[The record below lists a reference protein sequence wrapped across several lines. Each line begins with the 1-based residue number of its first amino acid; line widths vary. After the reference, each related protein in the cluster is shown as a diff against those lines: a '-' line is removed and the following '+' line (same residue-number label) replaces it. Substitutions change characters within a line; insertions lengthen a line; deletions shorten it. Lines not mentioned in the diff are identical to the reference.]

1 MEALRLEWD
10 GGVPKLW
17 TAGAMTRQGLVTTVS
32 SGTGTAVV
40 VGWVGSV
47 REREAGARGILDHWC
62 RPRAAPR
69 LPTGDYAAV
78 LVYRDRILLMRD
90 EHARI
95 PLFFRQSGGRV
106 TAVNTSARQL
116 GGGAELERRY
126 FCRYLTGNMAQPHS
140 ELTPFAGVHRILGG
154 EVVELSIT
162 GEMRGRVLPHL
173 RRSHDPSVRS
183 HDPLVRSHGPSVR
196 TADAPGLGGA
206 AKDLRLALEHAVGR
220 RMGRMTACHVS
231 GGTDSTSVALLAAR
245 LLAAGEGRP
254 GDLVLLAG
262 RCGRGELAAEQPYMD
277 EAMAEIRRHAPAA
290 RPLIVDV
297 DDTADFDDFQYH
309 AGDADE
315 PHAHAFRAPFWSR
328 LHAAAADLGCD
339 TLLTGCGA
347 DPIAD
352 ANPLHLHRLARTG
365 QLRLMTRQ
373 ARDWAAGSERGL
385 WDIVSAYV
393 VQPALPL
400 TAERVTAL
408 VRRRGTVLGGL
419 GNFARPRWLRS
430 GFARAHGFREASI
443 AESRFAFGRKP
454 EESLYEAANYIT
466 APDPLSWRRAGQD
479 GFFLSHPFLDPEVVA
494 VMRGLP
500 GEAAFRPGRPKAVLR
515 EAMADLLPP
524 RIGRRVVKVPFN
536 QLYVRGLRTHG
547 DELVDLCRSA
557 RHPLIAEM
565 FDVETLCRAVREARF
580 GMGDPYAWDRVNSS
594 LALVVWLERLDQ
606 HSRVRRAVMPVIA
619 GS

>member
-10 GGVPKLW
+10 RGVPKLW
-17 TAGAMTRQGLVTTVS
+17 AAEAMARQGLVTTVS
-32 SGTGTAVV
+32 SRAGTAVV
-40 VGWVGSV
+40 VGWVGSI
-47 REREAGARGILDHWC
+47 RERVAGARGILDDWG
-62 RPRAAPR
+62 RSQAAPR

-78 LVYRDRILLMRD
+78 VAYRDRILLMRD

-95 PLFFRQSGGRV
+95 PLFFRESGGRV
-106 TAVNTSARQL
+106 TAVSTSARRL
-116 GGGAELERRY
+116 GDGAELERRY

-154 EVVELSIT
+154 EVVELSVT
-162 GEMRGRVLPHL
+162 GQMRGRVLRHV
-173 RRSHDPSVRS
+173 RQAHD
-183 HDPLVRSHGPSVR
+183 PSVR
-196 TADAPGLGGA
+196 TADEPGPGEA
-206 AKDLRLALEHAVGR
+206 AKGLRLALEHAVER

-245 LLAAGEGRP
+245 LLAAGQGHPR
-254 GDLVLLAG
+254 DLVLLAG
-262 RCGRGELAAEQPYMD
+262 RFGRGELAAEQPYID
-277 EAMAEIRRHAPAA
+277 EAMAEIRRYAPAA
-290 RPLIVDV
+290 RPVIVDV
-297 DDTADFDDFQYH
+297 DDMADFDDFQHH
-309 AGDADE
+309 AGDPDE

-365 QLRLMTRQ
+365 QLRLMTSQ

-393 VQPALPL
+393 VRPALPL
-400 TAERVTAL
+400 AAERVTAL

-443 AESRFAFGRKP
+443 AESRFVFGRKP
-454 EESLYEAANYIT
+454 EQSLYQAANYIT
-466 APDPLSWRRAGQD
+466 APDPLSWRRARQD
-479 GFFLSHPFLDPEVVA
+479 GFFLSHPFLDPEVIA
-494 VMRGLP
+494 LMRRLP
-500 GEAAFRPGRPKAVLR
+500 IEAAFQPGRPKAVLR

-524 RIGRRVVKVPFN
+524 RIGGRVVKAPFN
-536 QLYVRGLRTHG
+536 QLYARGLRTHG
-547 DELVDLCRSA
+547 DELIDLCRSA

-565 FDVETLCRAVREARF
+565 FDVETLCRAVREAQF
-580 GMGDPYAWDRVNSS
+580 GMGDPYSWDRVNSS
-594 LALVVWLERLDQ
+594 LALVVWLERLDE
-606 HSRVRRAVMPVIA
+606 HSRARRAAMPVIA

>member
-1 MEALRLEWD
+1 MEALRLDWA
-10 GGVPKLW
+10 GSTPKLSA
-17 TAGAMTRQGLVTTVS
+17 AGAMAEQGLVTTVS
-32 SGTGTAVV
+32 SQAGTAVV
-40 VGWVGSV
+40 AGWVGSV
-47 REREAGARGILDHWC
+47 RERVAGARRLLDDFGW
-62 RPRAAPR
+62 PGAASR

-90 EHARI
+90 EQARI
-95 PLFFRQSGGRV
+95 PLFFKESGGRV
-106 TAVNTSARQL
+106 SAVSTSARHL
-116 GGGAELERRY
+116 GAGAELERRY

-162 GEMRGRVLPHL
+162 GQMRGRVPRHVRQADDL
-173 RRSHDPSVRS
+173 SVPAA
-183 HDPLVRSHGPSVR
+183 DGPRFS
-196 TADAPGLGGA
+196 GA
-206 AKDLRLALEHAVGR
+206 AKDLRLALENAVGR
-220 RMGRMTACHVS
+220 RMGRTTACHVS

-245 LLAAGEGRP
+245 LLAAGQDRP

-262 RCGRGELAAEQPYMD
+262 RFGRGELAEEQPYLD
-277 EAMAEIRRHAPAA
+277 EAMEAIRRHVPAA
-290 RPLIVDV
+290 HPMMIDV
-297 DDTADFDDFQYH
+297 DDVADFDDFWHH

-328 LHAAAADLGCD
+328 LHAAAAELGCD

-365 QLRLMTRQ
+365 QLRQMTKQ
-373 ARDWAAGSERGL
+373 ARAWATGGERGL
-385 WDIVSAYV
+385 RDVVSACV
-393 VQPALPL
+393 VQPTLPL
-400 TAERVTAL
+400 AAERLTAL

-430 GFARAHGFREASI
+430 GFARAHGYREASV
-443 AESRFAFGRKP
+443 AESRFVFGRRP
-454 EESLYEAANYIT
+454 EQSLYDAANYLA
-466 APDPLSWRRAGQD
+466 APDPLSWRRARQD

-494 VMRGLP
+494 TMRRLP
-500 GEAAFRPGRPKAVLR
+500 AEATFRPGRPKAVLR

-524 RIGRRVVKVPFN
+524 RILGRTVKVPFDE
-536 QLYVRGLRTHG
+536 LYARGLRTHG
-547 DELVDLCRSA
+547 DELVDFCRSA

-565 FDVETLCRAVREARF
+565 FDVETLCRAVREAQL
-580 GMGDPYAWDRVNSS
+580 GIGDSYSWDRMNSS
-594 LALVVWLERLDQ
+594 LALVVWLERSDQ
-606 HSRVRRAVMPVIA
+606 RFRALMPVSA